1 LFPDQSTPSRP
12 RAVDTISDA
21 RPTKVPCSVGL
32 PGGVKESRADGATV
46 DECGFCAS
54 TDAGADV
61 GGEGTA
67 RDTCRRTEGEWVFG
81 ATRTCLSSS
90 VVDCESFEIG
100 IESVGFGDIERA
112 GEPGC

>member
-1 LFPDQSTPSRP
+1 MFPDQSTPSRP

-32 PGGVKESRADGATV
+32 PGGVKESRAEGATV
-46 DECGFCAS
+46 GECGFCAS

-67 RDTCRRTEGEWVFG
+67 RDT
-81 ATRTCLSSS
+81 
-90 VVDCESFEIG
+90 
-100 IESVGFGDIERA
+100 
-112 GEPGC
+112 